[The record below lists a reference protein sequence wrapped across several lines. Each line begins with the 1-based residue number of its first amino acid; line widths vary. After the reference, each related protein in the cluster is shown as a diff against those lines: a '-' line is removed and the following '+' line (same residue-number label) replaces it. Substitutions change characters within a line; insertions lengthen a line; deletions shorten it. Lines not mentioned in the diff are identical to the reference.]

1 MRTCPHESSICVKTK
16 STKKEIFPHNSQ
28 LLISLLD
35 AKIISVILSLFFFV
49 LIQKRTKKNQARTL
63 PLYAL
68 LAALQPHMPE
78 WAALFVHVNALNRVN
93 Y

>member
-1 MRTCPHESSICVKTK
+1 
-16 STKKEIFPHNSQ
+16 
-28 LLISLLD
+28 
-35 AKIISVILSLFFFV
+35 LFFFV

-78 WAALFVHVNALNRVN
+78 WVALFVHASAQNRAN